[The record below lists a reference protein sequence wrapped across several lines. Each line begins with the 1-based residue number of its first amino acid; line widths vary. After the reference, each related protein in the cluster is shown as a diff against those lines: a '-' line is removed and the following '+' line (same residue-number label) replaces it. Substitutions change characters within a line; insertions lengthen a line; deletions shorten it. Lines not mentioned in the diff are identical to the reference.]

1 MVTETAAGGGCASV
15 SQTEERA
22 AMVLF
27 LALGSASLE
36 CSYRVEASGVLIDS
50 LPHVLSGL

>member
-1 MVTETAAGGGCASV
+1 MTETAAGGGCASV